1 MENDNEKKPF
11 DRKDRVHAILFGVFF
26 GLLLIFASA
35 NVGLMFVLRAGM
47 HDVAESNASSSSTS
61 AGEAIGNVA
70 AVGALAIFYVI
81 FYAIQYVWTALMI
94 PGVVAGAVRIRKF
107 QGGVRTYYIIGT
119 VAYSVLLASSVVALS
134 SMLFIL

>member
-1 MENDNEKKPF
+1 MENDNEKKTF

-35 NVGLMFVLRAGM
+35 NVSLMFVLRAGM
-47 HDVAESNASSSSTS
+47 HGVAESSASSSSTS
-61 AGEAIGNVA
+61 AGEAVGNVV
-70 AVGALAIFYVI
+70 AVGALALFYVI
-81 FYAIQYVWTALMI
+81 FYAMQYVWTALMI

-119 VAYSVLLASSVVALS
+119 VVYSVLLASSVVALC
-134 SMLFIL
+134 SMLLIL